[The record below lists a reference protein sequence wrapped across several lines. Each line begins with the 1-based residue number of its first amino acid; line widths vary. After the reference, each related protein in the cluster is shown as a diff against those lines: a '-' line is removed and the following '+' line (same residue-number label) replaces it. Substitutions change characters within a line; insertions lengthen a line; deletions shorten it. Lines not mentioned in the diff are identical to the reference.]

1 MGTVRKVAV
10 TFFILF
16 SCIGLAFAG
25 YRTGQRMVSV
35 DDPVMRSICSL
46 YADKGIAL
54 PYMSGPWSRNEVLYM
69 IELLESK
76 GLSERD
82 AEVLEKIR
90 EELEDDGIVI
100 GRDSLFPFA
109 ISLSVNLDAGYHTNT
124 EFNSEALKISYP
136 IWESDGNYTTSDI
149 TYWYNGYDSFRK
161 KLSAPFTIRLDLAPT
176 PNTFIS
182 SDFWLNSTGNNGDK
196 FGSENFISKLSP
208 IYLFNALDCNIPY
221 SAYLSLGGNNWNVLA
236 GRERFSWGMGE
247 SGNLML
253 SDNLPYHTGLRFTA
267 FGEYLKYTFL
277 STFYT
282 HPSMFDKGSQDA
294 EMKGM
299 NMFLAHRLEFRIL
312 EKVNLSLSEAIMYQN
327 TDGYIDPMVF
337 NPAMLFHSYYIR
349 GNANSSI
356 SVELAYVPVKHFTLY
371 GELLVD
377 KFIFNEAS
385 YTELHNPN
393 AIGML
398 AGVKYT
404 NTFANGI
411 QSKTS
416 FEAAYTSPY
425 LYLRGN
431 NVSFIGSFREFNV
444 ATNLKYNMGFI
455 GYVYGNDNLV
465 FQLKEEL
472 FSVGSFDLSASL
484 TYIIDGD
491 KGIDTQFEMI
501 SGALNGPSG
510 NTRNIILFESALD
523 YNLSDHFS
531 IKCGFDV
538 IGNGKTD
545 VQLSLGVG
553 YHL

>member
-1 MGTVRKVAV
+1 MHAARKVSV
-10 TFFILF
+10 TILVLLF
-16 SCIGLAFAG
+16 CLSFLFAG
-25 YRTGQRMVSV
+25 YQTGQRMISV
-35 DDPVMRSICSL
+35 DDPVMRSISSL
-46 YADKGIAL
+46 YADKGLAL
-54 PYMSGPWSRNEVLYM
+54 PYMSGPWSENEVLYM
-69 IELLESK
+69 IELLEK
-76 GLSERD
+76 KDLSQRD
-82 AEVLEKIR
+82 IEVIGKVRNSLG
-90 EELEDDGIVI
+90 EEGVVI

-109 ISLSVNLDAGYHTNT
+109 ISLSVNMDAGYHTNT
-124 EFNSEALKISYP
+124 EFNSEALKIAYP
-136 IWESDGNYTTSDI
+136 IWVSDGNYRTSDI

-161 KLSAPFTIRLDLAPT
+161 KLSAPLTIRLDLAPT
-176 PNTFIS
+176 PNIFIS
-182 SDFWLNSTGNNGDK
+182 SDFWLNTTGNNGDN
-196 FGSENFISKLSP
+196 FGSGNFITKLNP

-221 SAYLSLGGNNWNVLA
+221 TAYVSAGGSNWNLLGG
-236 GRERFSWGMGE
+236 RQRFSWGVGE

-277 STFYT
+277 STFYS
-282 HPSMFDKGSQDA
+282 HPEKLSEGSQDA
-294 EMKGM
+294 TMSGI

-312 EKVNLSLSEAIMYQN
+312 DKVNLSLSEAIMYQD

-377 KFIFNEAS
+377 KFIFNETA

-398 AGVKYT
+398 AGLKYT

-455 GYVYGNDNLV
+455 GYGYGNDNLV

-472 FSVGSFDLSASL
+472 FSVGSFDLSVSL
-484 TYIIDGD
+484 TYIIDGE

-501 SGALNGPSG
+501 SGALNSPSG
-510 NTRNIILFESALD
+510 NTRNIILFETGAD
-523 YNLSDHFS
+523 YIINEHFS
-531 IKCGFDV
+531 LNCGFDV
-538 IGNGKTD
+538 ISNGKTD
-545 VQLSLGVG
+545 VQLSLGVS